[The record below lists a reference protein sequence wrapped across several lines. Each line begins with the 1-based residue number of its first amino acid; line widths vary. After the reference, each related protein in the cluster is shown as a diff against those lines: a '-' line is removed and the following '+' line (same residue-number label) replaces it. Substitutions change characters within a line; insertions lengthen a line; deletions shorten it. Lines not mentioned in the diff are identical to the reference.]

1 MRCVGAR
8 KRVADDDELRPI
20 VHSTLSRVRGSP
32 CRLRLNRRGRR
43 PDFRQAPGAPTGRSV
58 GCGRGRTHGARLREF
73 RGRCQHQ
80 LLCLPTRP
88 PQPASTHPRELLHW
102 RRCRRRRRAT
112 RTGPAAGR
120 SSFQRQHDEFLTAAA
135 FEQTFAAAAHLG
147 ALRQLVT
154 VEAGLR
160 EADASDERTVLTALV
175 QRRRALLRALKL
187 AKLGALVGPPARFLR
202 QQLELLRMAH
212 VLLADAVVE
221 ATIALLAGRYDEL
234 RAAPGFDSLQR
245 ILPPL
250 IYLRLLRAVPPTAL
264 DAAARG
270 EPPRPWPRLADD
282 RVVTGSFAALLPP
295 LRRGR
300 ASAEEEEVCPGSFG
314 AARARRG
321 RPRGG
326 WRRAYERR
334 PALNGAVDRGWR
346 LSPSAKEM
354 QAALDAS
361 LAAAQQ

>member
-1 MRCVGAR
+1 MPPEAR
-8 KRVADDDELRPI
+8 TYGP
-20 VHSTLSRVRGSP
+20 STSISRALP
-32 CRLRLNRRGRR
+32 
-43 PDFRQAPGAPTGRSV
+43 A
-58 GCGRGRTHGARLREF
+58 E
-73 RGRCQHQ
+73 
-80 LLCLPTRP
+80 LLCLPDEAAA
-88 PQPASTHPRELLHW
+88 ASASEYIRGELLTSQPY
-102 RRCRRRRRAT
+102 RRRRRAT
-112 RTGPAAGR
+112 PTGPAAGR
-120 SSFQRQHDEFLTAAA
+120 PRLPRQHDEFLTRRR

-160 EADASDERTVLTALV
+160 DADASDERTVLTALV
-175 QRRRALLRALKL
+175 QRRRALLRSLKL

-212 VLLADAVVE
+212 TLLADAVVE

-250 IYLRLLRAVPPTAL
+250 IYLRLLRAVPPAAL

-295 LRRGR
+295 TPHRGR
-300 ASAEEEEVCPGSFG
+300 A
-314 AARARRG
+314 RR
-321 RPRGG
+321 RTRRKCRCEKR
-326 WRRAYERR
+326 WR
-334 PALNGAVDRGWR
+334 
-346 LSPSAKEM
+346 S
-354 QAALDAS
+354 S
-361 LAAAQQ
+361 LAAGDRAAEVAARLQAAPELSDASGPRAACSRRRQRRCARLSTRRSRRLQP